1 MEVHDKIKIL
11 RQSKNWSQGDVADKL
26 GISLTQYGNIERGET
41 KDLRISRLKKIA
53 ELFGVELSELFS
65 LNEKGVVNLACELNH
80 QNNNNWNLDTS
91 TNKNENLELKY
102 ELEKSQLIIEQK
114 NKELA
119 LMQQQIDDLRSMLDF
134 LKNN

>member
-65 LNEKGVVNLACELNH
+65 LNEKGVVNLACELN
-80 QNNNNWNLDTS
+80 QNNNHWNHGISTS
-91 TNKNENLELKY
+91 KNENLELKY

-119 LMQQQIDDLRSMLDF
+119 LM
-134 LKNN
+134 K

>member
-11 RQSKNWSQGDVADKL
+11 RQSKNWSQGEVADKL

-65 LNEKGVVNLACELNH
+65 LNEKSIINLIYELN
-80 QNNNNWNLDTS
+80 QSNNHWNHGIS

-102 ELEKSQLIIEQK
+102 ELEKSQLIIEQQV
-114 NKELA
+114 KEIT
-119 LMQQQIDDLRSMLDF
+119 LMQQQINDLRSMLVF
-134 LKNN
+134 LKDK